1 MLTGIASKIYK
12 APRVSGEGDAGLPE
26 LDPHMFGEF
35 RGDSSS
41 KHGDLSIKNPA
52 QPSKIWM
59 DYLSIRQQ
67 TYWFNNQN
75 PNRVIP
81 TWLAYRKVWMQ
92 LVI

>member
-12 APRVSGEGDAGLPE
+12 APRVSGQGEGDAGLPE

-35 RGDSSS
+35 RGDLSS

-59 DYLSIRQQ
+59 DYPSIRQQ
-67 TYWFNNQN
+67 TY
-75 PNRVIP
+75 
-81 TWLAYRKVWMQ
+81 
-92 LVI
+92 